1 MRVTCPAHIILL
13 DLICLIMCKKGFM
26 CNRITF

>member
-13 DLICLIMCKKGFM
+13 DLITVTILSE
-26 CNRITF
+26 